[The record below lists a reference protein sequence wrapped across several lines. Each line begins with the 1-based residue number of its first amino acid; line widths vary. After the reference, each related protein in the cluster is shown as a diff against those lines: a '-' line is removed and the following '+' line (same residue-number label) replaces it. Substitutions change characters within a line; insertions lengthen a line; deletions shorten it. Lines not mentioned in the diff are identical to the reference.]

1 MYIHAMNSRNSRLG
15 IIRELCDHVNLVAVP
30 NLLEPKPLELPGTI
44 VGGDAIYCPQ
54 EALMIWRK
62 FSPQKMASEQG
73 GK

>member
-1 MYIHAMNSRNSRLG
+1 
-15 IIRELCDHVNLVAVP
+15 VNLVAVP
-30 NLLEPKPLELPGTI
+30 NLLESKPLELPGTI